1 MALLVVG
8 LLLLTGCSGLQGTG
22 DKGYITGDGVV
33 TLVPPG
39 ERGEP
44 VSYDGEDLAGDPM
57 SLDSMLGK
65 PVVLQVWASWCPP
78 CRAETPSVIAAHD
91 ELGDQAHFVGLNTR
105 ESSAAD
111 AQAFVRTSGMDYPSY
126 YTPSGDALL
135 AFQGKLGP
143 RTIPAFVVLD
153 AQGRIAA
160 SIIGSLPSQQ
170 TLVDLTQDVVDEG
183 TADG

>member
-1 MALLVVG
+1 VALLVVG

-22 DKGYITGDGVV
+22 DKGYVTGDGLV
-33 TLVPPG
+33 TTVPPG
-39 ERGEP
+39 ERVDP
-44 VSYDGEDLAGDPM
+44 VSYDGDDLDGKPL
-57 SLDSMLGK
+57 SLAEMRGK
-65 PVVLQVWASWCPP
+65 PVVVVVWGSWCPP
-78 CRAETPSVIAAHD
+78 CRAETPGVIAAHD

-105 ESSAAD
+105 EPSAAG
-111 AQAFVRTSGMDYPSY
+111 AQAFVRASGMDYPSF

-153 AQGRIAA
+153 AKGRIAA